1 MTVGS
6 AFRTAARTITETD
19 LITFITWSGFNE
31 ALFLDAS
38 HAAAGGYTGRLV
50 PGALVYCLGEGL
62 VIQTNVINGTGLAFM
77 SMDLSIKQP
86 AYVGDTIHVVVE
98 VTQARAASTGQRG
111 VVTTRNSVRNQR
123 GEDLLIYTPVRL
135 IRGRGYQAPGEAR
148 LDKINYLTDSRRHE
162 TFPNEPVAGL
172 AAQVTGASAP
182 AAAALLLVPLLARR
196 PRPGPS
202 GRGPG
207 PSNPW
212 RTSCAGSRTSQ
223 RTSPARCDRPGN
235 GPAGGSTRSAPPPL
249 MTVIEGCAA
258 GSVAIPTDCGPPPLS
273 AVSA

>member
-1 MTVGS
+1 MTAHPDTTPLTYPPLLVQGQTWEEMTVGS

-123 GEDLLIYTPVRL
+123 GEDVLIYTPVRL
-135 IRGRGYQAPGEAR
+135 IRGRGYQAPGEA
-148 LDKINYLTDSRRHE
+148 
-162 TFPNEPVAGL
+162 P
-172 AAQVTGASAP
+172 
-182 AAAALLLVPLLARR
+182 
-196 PRPGPS
+196 
-202 GRGPG
+202 
-207 PSNPW
+207 
-212 RTSCAGSRTSQ
+212 
-223 RTSPARCDRPGN
+223 
-235 GPAGGSTRSAPPPL
+235 
-249 MTVIEGCAA
+249 
-258 GSVAIPTDCGPPPLS
+258 
-273 AVSA
+273 

>member
-1 MTVGS
+1 MTTHPDQTYPPLLVQGQTWEEMTVGS

-135 IRGRGYQAPGEAR
+135 IRGRGYQAPAKPSDGRRQDLSAERSR
-148 LDKINYLTDSRRHE
+148 LPPRHRLQRPASEPPAPSPERDK
-162 TFPNEPVAGL
+162 
-172 AAQVTGASAP
+172 
-182 AAAALLLVPLLARR
+182 
-196 PRPGPS
+196 
-202 GRGPG
+202 
-207 PSNPW
+207 
-212 RTSCAGSRTSQ
+212 RTAT
-223 RTSPARCDRPGN
+223 
-235 GPAGGSTRSAPPPL
+235 
-249 MTVIEGCAA
+249 
-258 GSVAIPTDCGPPPLS
+258 PLS
-273 AVSA
+273 RHLTS